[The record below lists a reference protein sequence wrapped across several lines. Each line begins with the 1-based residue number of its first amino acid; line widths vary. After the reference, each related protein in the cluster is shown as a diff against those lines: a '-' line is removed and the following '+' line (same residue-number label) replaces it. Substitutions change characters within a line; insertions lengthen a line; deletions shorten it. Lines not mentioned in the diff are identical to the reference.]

1 MLRKIYNKDSIME
14 YFFLILFA
22 LMIFFWMVKKE
33 SQKIEQMNLQQWR
46 HLYERTGQLETFFHT
61 YKEVNQ
67 FYQTA
72 QKELD
77 KVNKE
82 IKNMNKLNSQLSKEL
97 YRLKDMFD
105 VIPIPDS
112 NGQKFVWDI
121 KKLNDHL
128 KVVDLKKKGK
138 KDDKGSGNKNNH

>member
-1 MLRKIYNKDSIME
+1 ME

-77 KVNKE
+77 KVNNE
-82 IKNMNKLNSQLSKEL
+82 IKNMNKLNNQLSKEL
-97 YRLKDMFD
+97 FRLKDMFD

-121 KKLNDHL
+121 KKPNDHL

>member
-1 MLRKIYNKDSIME
+1 ME
-14 YFFLILFA
+14 IFFLVLFA

-46 HLYERTGQLETFFHT
+46 HLYEKTGQLESFFHT

-77 KVNKE
+77 KVNNE
-82 IKNMNKLNSQLSKEL
+82 IKNMNKLNNQLSKEL
-97 YRLKDMFD
+97 FRLKDMFD

-121 KKLNDHL
+121 KKPNDHL
-128 KVVDLKKKGK
+128 KVVDIKKKGK
-138 KDDKGSGNKNNH
+138 KNDKGNNNKNNH

>member
-1 MLRKIYNKDSIME
+1 
-14 YFFLILFA
+14 
-22 LMIFFWMVKKE
+22 
-33 SQKIEQMNLQQWR
+33 MNLQQWR

-77 KVNKE
+77 KVNNE
-82 IKNMNKLNSQLSKEL
+82 IKNMNKLNNQLSKEL
-97 YRLKDMFD
+97 FRLKDMFD

-121 KKLNDHL
+121 KKPNDHL
-128 KVVDLKKKGK
+128 KVVDIKKKGK
-138 KDDKGSGNKNNH
+138 KNDKGNNNKNNHSFKSINEKRSNI

>member
-1 MLRKIYNKDSIME
+1 ME

-46 HLYERTGQLETFFHT
+46 HLYEKTGQLESFFHT

-77 KVNKE
+77 KVNNE
-82 IKNMNKLNSQLSKEL
+82 IKNMNKLNNQLSKEL
-97 YRLKDMFD
+97 FRLKDMFD

-121 KKLNDHL
+121 KKPNDHL
-128 KVVDLKKKGK
+128 KVVDIKKKGK
-138 KDDKGSGNKNNH
+138 KNDKGNNNKNNH

>member
-77 KVNKE
+77 KVNNE
-82 IKNMNKLNSQLSKEL
+82 TLVIKNNFLDQE
-97 YRLKDMFD
+97 
-105 VIPIPDS
+105 
-112 NGQKFVWDI
+112 FVYFCKSANDYLDEAI
-121 KKLNDHL
+121 KDHL
-128 KVVDLKKKGK
+128 FDSENRNIERMVETNG
-138 KDDKGSGNKNNH
+138 

>member
-1 MLRKIYNKDSIME
+1 ME

-22 LMIFFWMVKKE
+22 LMIFFWLVKKE
-33 SQKIEQMNLQQWR
+33 YQKIEQFNLQQWR
-46 HLYERTGQLETFFHT
+46 HLYEKTNSLQTFIQT
-61 YKEVNQ
+61 YSEINK

-72 QKELD
+72 QQELD

-82 IKNMNKLNSQLSKEL
+82 IKNMNKLNNQLSKEL
-97 YRLKDMFD
+97 YRLKDMFE

-112 NGQKFVWDI
+112 DG
-121 KKLNDHL
+121 KKYSWELKKPNDHL

-138 KDDKGSGNKNNH
+138 KDDKGNNNKNNH

>member
-1 MLRKIYNKDSIME
+1 ME

-46 HLYERTGQLETFFHT
+46 NLYERTGQLETFFHT

-77 KVNKE
+77 KVNNE
-82 IKNMNKLNSQLSKEL
+82 IKNMNKLNNQLSKEL
-97 YRLKDMFD
+97 FRLKDMFD

-121 KKLNDHL
+121 KKPNDHL
-128 KVVDLKKKGK
+128 KVVDIKKKGK
-138 KDDKGSGNKNNH
+138 KNDKGNNNKNNH

>member
-1 MLRKIYNKDSIME
+1 M
-14 YFFLILFA
+14 
-22 LMIFFWMVKKE
+22 
-33 SQKIEQMNLQQWR
+33 EQMNLQQWR
-46 HLYERTGQLETFFHT
+46 HLYEKTGQLESFFHT

-77 KVNKE
+77 RVNKE
-82 IKNMNKLNSQLSKEL
+82 IKNMNKLNNQLSKEL
-97 YRLKDMFD
+97 FRLKDMFD

-121 KKLNDHL
+121 KKPNDHL
-128 KVVDLKKKGK
+128 KVVDIKKKGK
-138 KDDKGSGNKNNH
+138 KNDKGNNNKNNH

>member
-112 NGQKFVWDI
+112 NGQKFAWDI
-121 KKLNDHL
+121 KKPNDHL

-138 KDDKGSGNKNNH
+138 KDDKGNNNKNNH

>member
-1 MLRKIYNKDSIME
+1 ME

-22 LMIFFWMVKKE
+22 LMIFFWLVKKE
-33 SQKIEQMNLQQWR
+33 YQKIEQFNLQQWR
-46 HLYERTGQLETFFHT
+46 HLYEKTNSLQTFVQT
-61 YKEVNQ
+61 YSEINK

-72 QKELD
+72 QQELD

-82 IKNMNKLNSQLSKEL
+82 IKNMNKLNNTLTKEL
-97 YRLKDMFD
+97 YRLKDMFE

-112 NGQKFVWDI
+112 DG
-121 KKLNDHL
+121 KKYSWELKKPNYHL

-138 KDDKGSGNKNNH
+138 KDDKGNNNKNNH

>member
-1 MLRKIYNKDSIME
+1 ME

-33 SQKIEQMNLQQWR
+33 SQKMEQMNLQQWR

-77 KVNKE
+77 KVNNE
-82 IKNMNKLNSQLSKEL
+82 IKNMNKLN
-97 YRLKDMFD
+97 
-105 VIPIPDS
+105 
-112 NGQKFVWDI
+112 
-121 KKLNDHL
+121 
-128 KVVDLKKKGK
+128 
-138 KDDKGSGNKNNH
+138 KNINYN

>member
-1 MLRKIYNKDSIME
+1 MAIRKILTIPDI
-14 YFFLILFA
+14 ILREKS
-22 LMIFFWMVKKE
+22 LPVE
-33 SQKIEQMNLQQWR
+33 
-46 HLYERTGQLETFFHT
+46 
-61 YKEVNQ
+61 
-67 FYQTA
+67 
-72 QKELD
+72 

-121 KKLNDHL
+121 KKPNDHL
-128 KVVDLKKKGK
+128 KVVDIKKKGK
-138 KDDKGSGNKNNH
+138 KNDKGNNNKNNH

>member
-1 MLRKIYNKDSIME
+1 ME

-33 SQKIEQMNLQQWR
+33 YQKIEQVNLQQWR
-46 HLYERTGQLETFFHT
+46 HLYEKTNQLENFFRT
-61 YKEVNQ
+61 YNEINK

-72 QKELD
+72 QEELD

-82 IKNMNKLNSQLSKEL
+82 VKNMNKLNNALTKEL
-97 YRLKDMFD
+97 YQIKDMFE
-105 VIPIPDS
+105 VIPIPDT
-112 NGQKFVWDI
+112 NNQKFVWNI
-121 KKLNDHL
+121 KKPNDHL

-138 KDDKGSGNKNNH
+138 KDDKGNNNKNNN

>member
-1 MLRKIYNKDSIME
+1 ME

-77 KVNKE
+77 KVNNE
-82 IKNMNKLNSQLSKEL
+82 IKNMNKLNNQLSKEL
-97 YRLKDMFD
+97 FRLKDMFD

-121 KKLNDHL
+121 KKPNDHL
-128 KVVDLKKKGK
+128 KVVDIKKKGK
-138 KDDKGSGNKNNH
+138 KNDKGNNNKNNH

>member
-77 KVNKE
+77 KVNNE
-82 IKNMNKLNSQLSKEL
+82 IKNMNKLNNQLSKEL
-97 YRLKDMFD
+97 FRLKDMFD

-121 KKLNDHL
+121 KKPNDHL
-128 KVVDLKKKGK
+128 KVVDIKKKGK
-138 KDDKGSGNKNNH
+138 KNDKGNNNKNNH

>member
-1 MLRKIYNKDSIME
+1 ME

-22 LMIFFWMVKKE
+22 LMIFFWLVKKE
-33 SQKIEQMNLQQWR
+33 YQKIEQFNLQQWR
-46 HLYERTGQLETFFHT
+46 HLYEKTNSLQTFIQT
-61 YKEVNQ
+61 YSEINK

-72 QKELD
+72 QQELD

-121 KKLNDHL
+121 KKPNDHL

>member
-1 MLRKIYNKDSIME
+1 ME

-22 LMIFFWMVKKE
+22 LMIFFWLVKKE
-33 SQKIEQMNLQQWR
+33 YQKIEQFNLQQWR
-46 HLYERTGQLETFFHT
+46 HLYEKTNSLQTFMQT
-61 YKEVNQ
+61 YSEINK

-72 QKELD
+72 QQELD

-82 IKNMNKLNSQLSKEL
+82 IKNMNKLNNSLTKEL
-97 YRLKDMFD
+97 YRLKDMFE

-112 NGQKFVWDI
+112 DG
-121 KKLNDHL
+121 KKHSWELKKPNDHL

-138 KDDKGSGNKNNH
+138 KDDKGNNNKNNH